1 MGADIPPVVKP
12 DPTKTEEVPT
22 PEPAKEPE
30 PTKKP
35 EPSKEPEVRI
45 LYIDLKIFWNKLL
58 DFFSW

>member
-1 MGADIPPVVKP
+1 MSANIPPVVKP

-35 EPSKEPEVRI
+35 EVKI
-45 LYIDLKIFWNKLL
+45 LYIDLKIF
-58 DFFSW
+58 